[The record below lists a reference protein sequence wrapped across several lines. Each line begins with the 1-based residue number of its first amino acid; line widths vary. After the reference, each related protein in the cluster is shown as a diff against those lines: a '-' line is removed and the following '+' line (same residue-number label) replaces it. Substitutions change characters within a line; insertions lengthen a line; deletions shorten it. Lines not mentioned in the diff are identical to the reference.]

1 MSDYKKK
8 TKNNIESKCLSTS
21 KTINKNTEYNM
32 MTKTCYK
39 NKVKLFENSIKLV
52 GKGWSDW
59 LKSNVLKSINSSYV

>member
-1 MSDYKKK
+1 
-8 TKNNIESKCLSTS
+8 
-21 KTINKNTEYNM
+21 

-52 GKGWSDW
+52 GKSLSDW